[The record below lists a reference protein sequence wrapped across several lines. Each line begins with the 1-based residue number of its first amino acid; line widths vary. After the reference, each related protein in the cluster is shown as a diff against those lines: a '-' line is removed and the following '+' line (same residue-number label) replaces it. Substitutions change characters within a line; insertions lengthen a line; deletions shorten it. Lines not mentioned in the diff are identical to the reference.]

1 MKDYAVNRLSR
12 ENSEIGAQEPRSLQL
27 LAIQPR
33 TMAQAFA
40 IAAVMALTLT
50 PITGAQAGAGSKAP
64 VQTPQSQSAAAPAEA
79 SKTAT
84 TNEPKMTDVSAAPA
98 ESLGD
103 AARKARAQKAKAPGD
118 ATASTTQ
125 AKVYTDDSVRT
136 LSGHGVSFVGS
147 SSGGGDASAS
157 AGNGAN
163 ATAPGA
169 NGAAPRQGQSEEA
182 YWRGRA
188 NDIRKQMGQ
197 IDDKIARVQDD
208 IAKNG
213 AVSIDPQSGAQQGVI
228 MVEDRNMEIKR
239 LNDQKAEL
247 QKQLDE
253 LAEEG
258 RKAGADSGWFR

>member
-1 MKDYAVNRLSR
+1 
-12 ENSEIGAQEPRSLQL
+12 
-27 LAIQPR
+27 
-33 TMAQAFA
+33 MA
-40 IAAVMALTLT
+40 
-50 PITGAQAGAGSKAP
+50 
-64 VQTPQSQSAAAPAEA
+64 
-79 SKTAT
+79 
-84 TNEPKMTDVSAAPA
+84 
-98 ESLGD
+98 
-103 AARKARAQKAKAPGD
+103 R
-118 ATASTTQ
+118 
-125 AKVYTDDSVRT
+125 
-136 LSGHGVSFVGS
+136 
-147 SSGGGDASAS
+147 
-157 AGNGAN
+157 
-163 ATAPGA
+163 
-169 NGAAPRQGQSEEA
+169 
-182 YWRGRA
+182 RA

>member
-1 MKDYAVNRLSR
+1 MKNHAVNWLSR
-12 ENSEIGAQEPRSLQL
+12 ENSEIEPLTPRGAQL

-50 PITGAQAGAGSKAP
+50 PIAGAQGSSNAQA
-64 VQTPQSQSAAAPAEA
+64 QTPQSQNAAAPADA
-79 SKTAT
+79 TKSATA
-84 TNEPKMTDVSAAPA
+84 NEPKMTDVSAAPA

-118 ATASTTQ
+118 ATSSTTQ

-147 SSGGGDASAS
+147 SSSSGDTTATAGSAAAPSAS
-157 AGNGAN
+157 
-163 ATAPGA
+163 
-169 NGAAPRQGQSEEA
+169 GAAPRQGQSEEA